1 MILGAISVNSTL
13 IVSAEE
19 EIKERE
25 FISKYETW
33 NLDLS
38 EEELIQYYID
48 NDIRPANAPV
58 GSGEKLHLSDVSTHL
73 SGKFPEYSSRSV
85 SSAKGYV
92 SDVYGG
98 NSLETDDAD
107 YNPYIAEAKRLAGI
121 KYNALGCGPL
131 AMISQFDY
139 LARYAGYV

>member
-19 EIKERE
+19 EIKERV

-48 NDIRPANAPV
+48 NDIRPANAPA
-58 GSGEKLHLSDVSTHL
+58 GSGEM
-73 SGKFPEYSSRSV
+73 F
-85 SSAKGYV
+85 
-92 SDVYGG
+92 
-98 NSLETDDAD
+98 
-107 YNPYIAEAKRLAGI
+107 
-121 KYNALGCGPL
+121 
-131 AMISQFDY
+131 
-139 LARYAGYV
+139 